1 MVGILMGHLEFS
13 LQGSVGD
20 ALRMRTRKRKEGR
33 REDKEGGR
41 NRRKEADPT

>member
-1 MVGILMGHLEFS
+1 MLARGVHMKSKLINSMGMDE
-13 LQGSVGD
+13 
-20 ALRMRTRKRKEGR
+20 RMNEGR